1 MIAFTKQLNE
11 ILKGVSKEHANSSIS
26 QLTALIDLCKKS
38 GIRFSYDENYQDALA
53 TFKAHKFPEW
63 KTEITN
69 LEIESLAN
77 HGKYEEAALKRDV
90 AASTINEIHK
100 QFRLEKYGTEDW
112 FIENSEYEILFLPT
126 EIEVINHLIHERINE
141 CNME

>member
-11 ILKGVSKEHANSSIS
+11 ILRGLSKEHANSSIS
-26 QLTALIDLCKKS
+26 QFTALIDLCTNA
-38 GIRFSYDENYQDALA
+38 GIRFSYDENYPKALA
-53 TFKAHKFPEW
+53 TFKAHKFPAW

-77 HGKYEEAALKRDV
+77 HGKYEKAALKRDET
-90 AASTINEIHK
+90 ASAINEIHK

-112 FIENSEYEILFLPT
+112 FIENSECEILFLPT
-126 EIEVINHLIHERINE
+126 EIAVIDRLILEKINE
-141 CNME
+141 RNTE